1 MERIPEEQIAYY
13 RARAK
18 EYDQSRATRDQLEP
32 IKQTLRAMGPFGHVI
47 ELASGTGIW
56 TGELATISRIVT
68 AIDAAPEMLDI
79 NRHRLAN
86 TRVIYQV
93 ADLFTWEPD
102 RQYDM
107 LFAAFWLSHVPPD
120 LMDLFLPKV
129 ERAVRS
135 GGTVFLVDQ
144 CNDIRDDPQ
153 GDRRGI
159 FQRRRLSDGRTFRIV
174 KVYYH
179 PALLATRLGQLGF
192 DATAERVGESFFS
205 ILGRKR

>member
-1 MERIPEEQIAYY
+1 MERIAEEQLAYY
-13 RARAK
+13 RARAP
-18 EYDQSRATRDQLEP
+18 EYDQSLATRDQLEP
-32 IKQTLRAMGPFGHVI
+32 IKQALRAMGPFAHVI
-47 ELASGTGIW
+47 EVACGTGIW
-56 TGELATISRIVT
+56 TRELVTMSRMVT

-79 NRHRLAN
+79 NRRRVAN

-120 LMDLFLPKV
+120 RMDLFLCKV
-129 ERAVRS
+129 ERAVCS

-153 GDRRGI
+153 GDRQGI
-159 FQRRRLSDGRTFRIV
+159 FQRRRLSDGRRFRII

-179 PALLATRLGQLGF
+179 PALLAARLGHLGF

-205 ILGRKR
+205 ILGQKR